1 MPITAFNSFT
11 DGLDPNRR
19 SREHFVTNINLE
31 DGVAGFPMPM
41 VSGSSLPLQRHVRG
55 IQRRSEG
62 LPGAMLGTH
71 YHVGTVRGYTM
82 RGHWRY
88 LEHDWVAKPGTFIY
102 EPAGEAHT
110 LVITKDSPEPALIM
124 FVVEGGLI
132 YLDKPVD
139 GGVAAYE
146 DGFTALE
153 LTRKYYREAGLDV
166 RELDRLV
173 ASRPRSV
180 CGAAQTRG
188 RLAGMKPNYILVLLL
203 LYIAALSGMTSYL
216 DARRIAEPQWSV
228 VVTSLIASSLIF
240 WWYWADS
247 TSRSYRRSPLLNVA
261 IVAIAFFAVPY
272 YLLRGPEIG
281 RRFQAVAKMFG
292 FVLLMAGASVVGPLP
307 VALVS

>member
-1 MPITAFNSFT
+1 MRPPVLKEFRLLKLGAHIRGYLLPITAFNSFT

-19 SREHFVTNINLE
+19 SREHFVTNINLDE
-31 DGVAGFPMPM
+31 GPRWVPYADGVWIQPCHFNVTSGGFS
-41 VSGSSLPLQRHVRG
+41 VVLK
-55 IQRRSEG
+55 G

-153 LTRKYYREAGLDV
+153 LCRKYYREAGLDV
-166 RELDRLV
+166 RELDLLV
-173 ASRPRSV
+173 R
-180 CGAAQTRG
+180 
-188 RLAGMKPNYILVLLL
+188 
-203 LYIAALSGMTSYL
+203 
-216 DARRIAEPQWSV
+216 
-228 VVTSLIASSLIF
+228 
-240 WWYWADS
+240 
-247 TSRSYRRSPLLNVA
+247 
-261 IVAIAFFAVPY
+261 
-272 YLLRGPEIG
+272 
-281 RRFQAVAKMFG
+281 
-292 FVLLMAGASVVGPLP
+292 
-307 VALVS
+307 